1 MNMKKLLIII
11 ALGGSLAGAS
21 SCGQQNSKGADTK
34 TIAKKG
40 KYVCTMHPS
49 VTSDTPGVCPKCGMQ
64 MVERD
69 TTEDK

>member
-1 MNMKKLLIII
+1 MKKLLIII
-11 ALGGSLAGAS
+11 AVGGLLLGNS
-21 SCGQQNSKGADTK
+21 SCGQHNDKSIDAKAVQ
-34 TIAKKG
+34 KKG

-64 MVERD
+64 LVERD